1 MKLAP
6 RSCSSLFAG
15 LLFAATL
22 STSRAA
28 PEVELL
34 VDGDELLPTTTL
46 EVRFARDMIS
56 REQVG
61 VTVENS
67 PLTIQPAWPGKFTW
81 LSKRSGVYVPTEP
94 PRHGDELHDRVTRG
108 AER

>member
-1 MKLAP
+1 MKLTP
-6 RSCSSLFAG
+6 RSCSSLIAG

-22 STSRAA
+22 AAGYAA

-34 VDGDELLPTTTL
+34 VDGDELLPSTTL

-67 PLTIQPAWPGKFTW
+67 PLTIQPA
-81 LSKRSGVYVPTEP
+81 LS
-94 PRHGDELHDRVTRG
+94 
-108 AER
+108 